1 MMKRMS
7 GLTGDVPMI
16 VDLEWTDQTAGSL
29 TMPVLIELGM
39 CVLIELGMCALIE
52 LEMCALI
59 ELEMYVLIEPEMY
72 VDLTAITMVV

>member
-1 MMKRMS
+1 MKRMS

-29 TMPVLIELGM
+29 TMPVPT
-39 CVLIELGMCALIE
+39 ELGMCALIE